1 MESNWTEI
9 AQGIGSLASA
19 VISLVGFVFV
29 WRQIKQTNR
38 NLRQSNHTAI
48 YSINTDI
55 HKFFAENSELRP
67 YFHDEKP
74 LLPDDE
80 NRNKIFSISELLADF
95 FEYILVEK
103 DSLAPEIREPWKIYM
118 KKIYSKSSAFRQ
130 FIHTNKDQYSDA
142 LLTLFAET
150 KVDYHD
156 LVLSVREIKDD
167 KDFQKLDDLYQSCFG
182 QSSVPTDTQRSWWRA
197 YPKGIIGLYHSN
209 ELIGGLSYWPV
220 NAKTFE
226 KLKLGQLREREI
238 NVADIETAKPQHF
251 YISEIAIKLEFRQK
265 YYANLLLKNFF
276 ISVESYVT
284 NLPVKI
290 CAFEYSSQGSK
301 ILHKLGFVKQ
311 TYAENTPDKQSFFV
325 LTIKSKSELDILK
338 KILV

>member
-29 WRQIKQTNR
+29 WRQIKQTNS

-48 YSINTDI
+48 YSINTEI

-118 KKIYSKSSAFRQ
+118 NKIYSKSSAFRQ

-167 KDFQKLDDLYQSCFG
+167 TDFKKLDDLYQSCFG
-182 QSSVPTDTQRSWWRA
+182 QSSVPTETQKKWWTA
-197 YPKGIIGLYHSN
+197 YPKGIIGLYFSK

-238 NVADIETAKPQHF
+238 SVADFDTVRPQHF
-251 YISEIAIKLEFRQK
+251 YISEIAIKEEFRQK

-276 ISVESYVT
+276 ICVEPYLT
-284 NLPVKI
+284 NMPIKI
-290 CAFEYSSQGSK
+290 SAFEYSSQGSK
-301 ILHKLGFVKQ
+301 ILHHLGFVKQ
-311 TYAENTPDKQSFFV
+311 TDAENTPDKQAFFV

-338 KILV
+338 KRLV